1 MENAE
6 SKALENQPGDSPTPQ
21 NAQQRRAPGAPVP
34 EQQGPAA
41 EQGHDH
47 EHGAEGGYAHDHAH
61 EGHDH
66 AHSHGPQMPT
76 PQNAQDQRVPG
87 TPLPPMDPACMR
99 EVSVEI
105 PADVVEKQQQAI
117 IDQYAKQA
125 RVPGFRKGKVP
136 ASVVKNR
143 FKDEVTSDLVEQLV
157 PQYFREAVMK
167 AGYRPVSQPQIFGLQ
182 FTPGE
187 PMKFKAAFE
196 VLPDFELGEYK
207 VKLDKPEVK
216 VSDEEVENEIKQLQE
231 RQASYD
237 PVNEERGA
245 RKGEFVQVSFE
256 AKPKGPEG
264 EQAGASADAAAGDKG
279 AAATGSQSRATVE
292 GEAASGEAE
301 QKSDEAKPVT
311 PQNAQDQRVPGAP
324 VQMDEVL
331 VEIGGANTIPEFS
344 ENLKGAKAGEEKSF
358 EVAYP
363 ADFYDK
369 RLAGLTF
376 NYKVKVNAIKT
387 KTTPELNDDFAKELS
402 NEFKTVDDLK
412 QRIREN
418 MELERRHQAE
428 HEIKGKVVDELIAR
442 HDFAVPRSLVEHQID
457 LRLERGLRALAA
469 QGMKTEDMKRMDF
482 ARLRA
487 GQREAAVKEVKS
499 NVLLAKIAM
508 KENIQVSDEELE
520 QEIAAMAQQMQQ
532 PVDEVKKRLT
542 QDGSVERLRDRMRTE
557 KALNFLYEQ
566 AG

>member
-1 MENAE
+1 
-6 SKALENQPGDSPTPQ
+6 
-21 NAQQRRAPGAPVP
+21 
-34 EQQGPAA
+34 
-41 EQGHDH
+41 
-47 EHGAEGGYAHDHAH
+47 
-61 EGHDH
+61 
-66 AHSHGPQMPT
+66 
-76 PQNAQDQRVPG
+76 
-87 TPLPPMDPACMR
+87 MDPACVR

-105 PADVVEKQQQAI
+105 PAEVVSRQQEAI
-117 IDQYAKQA
+117 IQQYAKQA

-167 AGYRPVSQPQIFGLQ
+167 AGHRPVSQPQIFGLE

-196 VLPDFELGEYK
+196 VLPDFELGEYQVK
-207 VKLDKPEVK
+207 VEKPEIK
-216 VSDEEVENEIKQLQE
+216 ITDEEVDAEIKQLQE

-245 RKGEFVQVSFE
+245 QKGEFVQVSFE
-256 AKPKGPEG
+256 AMPKGAEG
-264 EQAGASADAAAGDKG
+264 AQEDKD
-279 AAATGSQSRATVE
+279 
-292 GEAASGEAE
+292 EAASAKAAGAKAEAGTAASAGKEKKESAAAKAEEASASQSGEKQTSE
-301 QKSDEAKPVT
+301 EAK
-311 PQNAQDQRVPGAP
+311 P

-344 ENLKGAKAGEEKSF
+344 ENLSGAKPGEERSF
-358 EVAYP
+358 EVSYP
-363 ADFYDK
+363 EDFYDK

-376 NYKVKVNAIKT
+376 HYKVKVNAIKT
-387 KTTPELNDDFAKELS
+387 KSLPELNDDFAKELS
-402 NEFKTVDDLK
+402 AEFTTLDDLK

-418 MELERRHQAE
+418 MEMERRHHAE
-428 HEIKGKVVDELIAR
+428 HEVKGKLVDELLAK
-442 HDFAVPRSLVEHQID
+442 HDFPVPRSLVEHQID

-482 ARLRA
+482 GRLRA
-487 GQREAAVKEVKS
+487 GQREAATKEVKS
-499 NVLLAKIAM
+499 NVLLAKIAI
-508 KENIQVSDEELE
+508 KEKIQVSDEELE

-532 PVDEVKKRLT
+532 PVEEVKKRLI
-542 QDGSVERLRDRMRTE
+542 QDNAIDRLRDRMRSE